1 MIDTKMKPNQWI
13 AALIVCFGLTFISY
27 EGLSAHP
34 HVFIVERI
42 KIVFDDKGLAGFRI
56 QWEFDDMFT
65 SMIAG
70 DHDKNQNNILESAEV
85 AAIKEN
91 AFSYTSNQDYFTFV
105 KIDGKPFKISYINEF
120 SAKLIDTK
128 LVYEFFVPCHVV
140 GTSSMKQV
148 IVASYDPTYYSAIYF
163 AEKKPA
169 SMEQGDKFNIRTAIR
184 EDASTSIYYG
194 MVHPWALFL
203 EFNLKP

>member
-27 EGLSAHP
+27 EGLCAHP

-85 AAIKEN
+85 AVIKEN
-91 AFSYTSNQDYFTFV
+91 AFSYTSNQDYFTFI
-105 KIDGKPFKISYINEF
+105 KIDGKPFKVSYIKDF

-148 IVASYDPTYYSAIYF
+148 IVASYDPTFYSAIYF

-169 SMEQGDKFNIRTAIR
+169 SMEQGDKFKIRTAIR
-184 EDASTSIYYG
+184 EDTSTSIYYG
-194 MVHPWALFL
+194 MVHPWTLFL
-203 EFNLKP
+203 EFSLKP